1 MRKVVLALGMVSLMA
16 GTAMAA
22 EPLTDQRMDLVTA
35 GGIPV
40 LTPPGTPIHNPGFPG
55 VPGTPI
61 HNPGFPGVPGTPIP
75 FPPIP

>member
-22 EPLTDQRMDLVTA
+22 EPLTDQTMDTVTA

-40 LTPPGTPIHNPGFPG
+40 IAVPGTPIVNPGFGG

-61 HNPGFPGVPGTPIP
+61 AKPPFAGVPGTPIP
-75 FPPIP
+75 VPPA

>member
-22 EPLTDQRMDLVTA
+22 GPLTDQTMDTVTA

-40 LTPPGTPIHNPGFPG
+40 IG

-61 HNPGFPGVPGTPIP
+61 SNPGFGGVPGTPIP
-75 FPPIP
+75 FPPVP